1 MHRKR
6 NNESI
11 MAGRTEVV
19 ARRYIVRGFV
29 QGVGFRAFALRHG
42 NRLGLKGYAKNLDDG
57 AVEVFA
63 QGPADVVS
71 ELAGLLH
78 QGPRFGEVRGVEES
92 EAALIKS
99 EGFSIKY

>member
-1 MHRKR
+1 
-6 NNESI
+6 
-11 MAGRTEVV
+11 MAAKPAVI
-19 ARRYIVRGFV
+19 ARRYVVRGFV
-29 QGVGFRAFALRHG
+29 QGVGFRAFVVRHG
-42 NRLGLKGYAKNLDDG
+42 NNLGLRGWAKNLSDG
-57 AVEVFA
+57 SVEVFA

-78 QGPRFGEVRGVEES
+78 QGPRFSEVRGVEET